1 MRPSQKCVDIPVGFE
16 WLLGLLSLWA
26 GAHTLLIWASTY
38 SVSALLIALFLKKK
52 KSLGTSCLNCAP
64 LEN

>member
-1 MRPSQKCVDIPVGFE
+1 MRPPQKCVDIPVGFE

-38 SVSALLIALFLKKK
+38 SVSALLIAFFFFFKEIPGNLL
-52 KSLGTSCLNCAP
+52 S
-64 LEN
+64 

>member
-1 MRPSQKCVDIPVGFE
+1 MRPPQKCVDIPVGFE
-16 WLLGLLSLWA
+16 WLLVLLSLWA

-38 SVSALLIALFLKKK
+38 SMSALLTALFKK

-64 LEN
+64 LEK

>member
-1 MRPSQKCVDIPVGFE
+1 MRPPQKSVDISVGFE

-38 SVSALLIALFLKKK
+38 SMSALLTALFKKKK
-52 KSLGTSCLNCAP
+52 KSLGTSCLIA
-64 LEN
+64 LL